1 MKPISRLLAL
11 TLLLAGASFFSL
23 RGTATETAQAVE
35 MRGFAQI
42 NDSTG
47 RNVGMATFV
56 ENAAGDLTVTVE
68 ASGLTPGKHGL
79 HVHAFG
85 SCVGPDFVTAGGH
98 FNPMSRKHGLQSSDG
113 SHGGDLPNLIVG
125 ADGRGR
131 FSMTVASMKLSAGV
145 TSLMDTDG
153 SAIVIHA
160 AEDDGMTD
168 ATGNSGARIACGI
181 VALGS
186 APAASP
192 AQPLPVIVAPNTGD
206 AGIAS

>member
-1 MKPISRLLAL
+1 MFKSTYRLLAL
-11 TLLLAGASFFSL
+11 VIVMGGALLIG
-23 RGTATETAQAVE
+23 RQATTTQAVD
-35 MRGFAQI
+35 MRGYAQI

-47 RNVGMATFV
+47 RPVGMATFV

-79 HVHAFG
+79 HVHTTG
-85 SCVGPDFVTAGGH
+85 SCVGPDFTSAGGH
-98 FNPMSRKHGLQSSDG
+98 FNPMNRRHGLQTSDG
-113 SHGGDLPNLIVG
+113 AHGGDLPNLMIG

-145 TSLMDTDG
+145 LSLMDPDG

-168 ATGNSGARIACGI
+168 ATGNSGARIACGVI
-181 VALGS
+181 MMGT
-186 APAASP
+186 APSMATPNAAP
-192 AQPLPVIVAPNTGD
+192 ILRAPNTGD
-206 AGIAS
+206 AGLSE

>member
-1 MKPISRLLAL
+1 VFKSTYRLLAL
-11 TLLLAGASFFSL
+11 VIVMGSALLVGS
-23 RGTATETAQAVE
+23 RATTTQAVD

-47 RNVGMATFV
+47 RTIGTATFV

-79 HVHAFG
+79 HVHAVG
-85 SCVGPDFVTAGGH
+85 SCVGPDFTTAGGH
-98 FNPMSRKHGLQSSDG
+98 FNPLSKRHGLQTSDG
-113 SHGGDLPNLIVG
+113 AHGGDLPNLIVG

-145 TSLMDTDG
+145 LSLMDPDG
-153 SAIVIHA
+153 SALVIHA

-168 ATGNSGARIACGI
+168 ATGNSGGRIACGI
-181 VALGS
+181 VMVGN
-186 APAASP
+186 APAA
-192 AQPLPVIVAPNTGD
+192 ATTLPLPVLRAPNTGD
-206 AGIAS
+206 AGLTD